1 MGKIA
6 FIFPGQGSQFVGMGK
21 DLCHNFKEAREIFAA
36 ADEALGSKL
45 SSLCFEGPEKELNL
59 TANTQP
65 AILTV
70 SIAALRVVESHLGFT
85 PDYGAGHSLGEYSAL
100 IAAGALSFFDG
111 VKAVQKRGQFM
122 QEAVPE
128 GKGGMAAILG
138 LSRKEVEE
146 ICEKSAEGKVI
157 TPANFNC
164 PGQIVVSGEIKAI
177 ERAVALAKEK
187 GSPRTVI
194 LAVSAPFH
202 CSLMEPAA
210 KKLAQYLAG
219 IPVNSLSYPVVTN
232 VEARPNQQEDR
243 VKELLIRQV
252 TSPVLWEDSV
262 LTMIAMGVDTFI
274 EIGPGRVLSGLVK
287 RINKTA
293 KLFNVEDTESFKKL
307 EKVWKGMNPN

>member
-1 MGKIA
+1 VGKIA

-36 ADEALGSKL
+36 ADEALGFKL

-70 SIAALRVVESHLGFT
+70 SIAALRVLENHLGFT

-100 IAAGALSFFDG
+100 IAAGALSFSNG
-111 VKAVQKRGQFM
+111 VRAVQKRGQFM

-138 LSRKEVEE
+138 LSRTEVEE
-146 ICEKSAEGKVI
+146 ICKRAAEGKVI

-177 ERAVALAKEK
+177 ERAVTLAKEK

-210 KKLAQYLAG
+210 KKLARYLAD

-232 VEARPNQQEDR
+232 VEARPNHQADR
-243 VKELLIRQV
+243 VKELLIKQV

-262 LTMIAMGVDTFI
+262 LAMIAMGVDTFI

-287 RINKTA
+287 RINKAVT
-293 KLFNVEDTESFKKL
+293 LFNVEDTESFKKL
-307 EKVWKGMNPN
+307 EKVWKEMNPN